1 MIPSTDDRVVDE
13 WFPVATVRDVALGAA
28 VPFLLLGERLL
39 LLRTRGGDPLVVS
52 DTCPHRG
59 AQLSLGSFDGSC
71 LRCAYHGWEFD
82 TSGACTFQP
91 AQPDRTPPAGVGLHP
106 IAVQEAYGLYW
117 VCIGSDPRGLPRYDD
132 YGAHPGRT
140 VYLGPERL
148 SSCGPRIVENFLDM
162 AHFPFVHRDYL
173 GVPPHTAVRPYDVA
187 AVDGELVMT
196 NCVFFQ
202 PLAGPTASEGSD
214 VEYVYVVPGPY
225 SARLT
230 KTPGEADGGAVGA
243 FSILLVTSPE
253 DEFTSRCWLLTTV
266 HDPDADLGSFER
278 FNRVIFDQDIPI
290 VESQRPR
297 RLPVDP
303 REEVHQ
309 RADKVSLAY
318 RKYLVDRGV
327 RYGTTANGGPEHC
340 V

>member
-1 MIPSTDDRVVDE
+1 MVPSTEDRIVDE
-13 WFPVATVRDVALGAA
+13 WFPVATVRDVEPGAA
-28 VPFLLLGERLL
+28 VPFLLLGERIL
-39 LLRTRGGDPLVVS
+39 LLRATSGDVLVVR

-71 LRCAYHGWEFD
+71 LRCPYHGWEYD
-82 TSGACTFQP
+82 TAGVCTFQP
-91 AQPDRTPPAGVGLHP
+91 AQPDRTPPAGVGLRP
-106 IAVQEAYGLYW
+106 IAVREAYGLYW
-117 VCIGSDPRGLPRYDD
+117 VCLGDDPRPLPRYDD
-132 YGAHPGRT
+132 FADHPGRT

-148 SSCGPRIVENFLDM
+148 QSSGPRIVENFLDM

-187 AVDGELVMT
+187 TIGGELVMT
-196 NCVFFQ
+196 NCMFFQ
-202 PLAGPTASEGSD
+202 PLAGPTANEGSD

-225 SARLT
+225 AARLT
-230 KTPGEADGGAVGA
+230 KTPGEADGGEAGT

-253 DEFTSRCWLLTTV
+253 DEFSNRCWLLTTV
-266 HDPDADLGSFER
+266 HDPAADLGSYER
-278 FNRVIFDQDIPI
+278 FNRVIFEQDIPI

-303 REEVHQ
+303 REEMHQ

-318 RKYLVDRGV
+318 RKYLVDRGI
-327 RYGTTANGGPEHC
+327 RYGTTANGGPDR
-340 V
+340 